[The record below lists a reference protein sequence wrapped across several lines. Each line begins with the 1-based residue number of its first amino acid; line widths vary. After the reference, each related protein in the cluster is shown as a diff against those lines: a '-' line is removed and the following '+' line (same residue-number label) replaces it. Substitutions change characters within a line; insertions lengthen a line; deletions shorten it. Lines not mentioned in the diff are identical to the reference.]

1 MKKVVL
7 ALCAFALSLNAA
19 AQESSSVFNL
29 LKVPVSAHAAALGGN
44 NVSLIEDDPTLTF
57 ANPALLASV
66 SDKTLNLNFMTYMK
80 GSNMGSASFVK
91 TLGDRH
97 TLGLHAQYMD
107 YGTLDETNEEGDVT
121 GTFSAQDIVV
131 GGQYSYQL
139 TERWVGGATLN
150 FLYSKYA
157 EYSSFALGVDV
168 GLNYFDEDRDFSFG
182 LAMRNVGAQI
192 KRFDESTEH
201 LPFTLEAGVTK
212 GVANAPIRLS
222 LTLIDLTR
230 WSSHYYYNPDNKK
243 DGVGRKIVNHLVFGA
258 EVLPTSYLY
267 IGAGYNPRRAR
278 EMKAADKSHGA
289 GWSFGGGVQLTRL
302 KFGVAYGKYHQAASS
317 LLFNLSYKL

>member
-1 MKKVVL
+1 MKKVTLVLL
-7 ALCAFALSLNAA
+7 ALAITTSAF

-57 ANPALLASV
+57 NNPALLASV
-66 SDKTLNLNFMTYMK
+66 SDKTLNVNYMTYMK
-80 GSNMGSASFVK
+80 ETQMGSASFVK
-91 TLGDRH
+91 TLGERH
-97 TLGLHAQYMD
+97 TLGVHAQYMN
-107 YGTLDETNEEGDVT
+107 YGSMDETDESGNTT
-121 GTFSAQDIVV
+121 GSFSANDFIL

-150 FLYSKYA
+150 FIYSKYA

-168 GLNYFDEDRDFSFG
+168 GVNYFDEDKDFSFG
-182 LAMRNVGAQI
+182 LAMRNIGTQI
-192 KRFDESTEH
+192 KRFDEHTEH

-212 GVANAPIRLS
+212 GIAHAPIRVS

-230 WSSHYYYNPDNKK
+230 WSSHYYYNPNTKK
-243 DGVGRKIVNHLVFGA
+243 DGFGRKLLNHIVLGVDC
-258 EVLPTSYLY
+258 VPTDYLY
-267 IGAGYNPRRAR
+267 LSVGYNPRRAR
-278 EMKAADKSHGA
+278 ELKAVDSAHGA
-289 GWSFGGGVQLTRL
+289 GLSFGGGVQLRRL
-302 KFGVAYGKYHQAASS
+302 KFGLAYAKYHQSTSS